1 MTKWRVAQ
9 FYSLKNPDVH
19 SGFLYTTTHMKIA
32 IIGTHSTG
40 KTTILNALAHEL
52 TRRGKTVV
60 ILPEYARLCPF
71 PINEQTTLTAQMWI
85 QHQQKEQEKK
95 YDTPDVILLCDRA
108 SIDNLAYLERVA
120 GTEDISRVRRAAI
133 AHAKTYTHI
142 FKTHKLPIEA
152 EADGVRA
159 TDKAFRDEIDQ
170 RITTL
175 LFEHAIKHMVLSE
188 TDDTPTHVS
197 SILATLKY

>member
-1 MTKWRVAQ
+1 
-9 FYSLKNPDVH
+9 
-19 SGFLYTTTHMKIA
+19 MKIA

-52 TRRGKTVV
+52 TRNGKTVI

-95 YDTPDVILLCDRA
+95 YDKPDVILLCDRA

-120 GTEDISRVRRAAI
+120 GDQDISRIKRAAI

-142 FKTHKLPIEA
+142 FKTHKLPLEA
-152 EADGVRA
+152 EADGVRS
-159 TDKAFRDEIDQ
+159 TDKEFRDEMDD

-175 LFEHAIKHMVLSE
+175 LQTHHIPHTLLPNTA
-188 TDDTPTHVS
+188 DTAQHVNIM
-197 SILATLKY
+197 SIMIQKQ